1 MQAAIDELGWVRND
15 AARQL
20 RQGRNGMLG
29 LVVLDVGNP
38 FFTDVAAGVEHVAT
52 THGRVV
58 LLTNSGEDAD
68 REARAL
74 RMFES
79 QRLEGLLVAPVGDDV
94 ARLEAV
100 RARGTRVVLIDRL
113 ASTPGFSSVA
123 VDDRL
128 GGRLAVD
135 HLLAAG
141 HRRIGFV
148 GASTDIEQVA
158 NRLAGAQSAVD
169 ARAAG
174 DGVRLDAFE
183 AAAMNAR
190 AGQTVGEQLVA
201 LDPATRPTAVFAA
214 NDLLALGLLQSF
226 LRGGLSVPGDIAL
239 VGYDDID
246 YASSAAVPLS
256 SVRQPAVRDGPPR
269 RRAAARRDRRW
280 RRLRDRAGR
289 LRARARR
296 AGVDGRVGAAP
307 PSRQPA
313 PPRCWHPAV
322 IWATMWRSGITPTQ
336 LGTRG
341 SLMST
346 TGTDVDGTRE
356 EHPQLL
362 AGDGAQ
368 AAPAVHRRRHPRC
381 RRLRRHRPDG
391 RDRRR
396 HRLAAV
402 PRSPSSWRR

>member
-1 MQAAIDELGWVRND
+1 MREPGRETGLKDVARRAGVSVGTVSNVLNHPGKVSAETAERVQAAIDELGWVRND

-52 THGRVV
+52 AHGRVV

-128 GGRLAVD
+128 GGRIAVE
-135 HLLAAG
+135 HLLSVG

-169 ARAAG
+169 ASAAG

-190 AGQTVGEQLVA
+190 AGLKVGEQLVA
-201 LDPATRPTAVFAA
+201 LDPAKRPTAVFAA
-214 NDLLALGLLQSF
+214 NDLLALGLLQAF
-226 LRGGLSVPGDIAL
+226 LRGGLSVPGRRGADRVRRHRLRL
-239 VGYDDID
+239 VGRGP
-246 YASSAAVPLS
+246 PL
-256 SVRQPAVRDGPPR
+256 VGAPAGVRDGPTR
-269 RRAAARRDRRW
+269 RRAAARRG
-280 RRLRDRAGR
+280 RLAATAPGRSRAGR

-296 AGVDGRVGAAP
+296 PGVDHAGR
-307 PSRQPA
+307 PS
-313 PPRCWHPAV
+313 
-322 IWATMWRSGITPTQ
+322 ATRP
-336 LGTRG
+336 TRG
-341 SLMST
+341 A
-346 TGTDVDGTRE
+346 GTRE
-356 EHPQLL
+356 
-362 AGDGAQ
+362 
-368 AAPAVHRRRHPRC
+368 
-381 RRLRRHRPDG
+381 
-391 RDRRR
+391 
-396 HRLAAV
+396 
-402 PRSPSSWRR
+402 

>member
-1 MQAAIDELGWVRND
+1 MAAERPLEGDQRVRQTGLKDVARLAGVAVGTVSNVLNHPDKVSAETAERVNAAIAELGWVRND

-29 LVVLDVGNP
+29 LVVLDVANP

-94 ARLEAV
+94 ALLEAV

-128 GGRLAVD
+128 GGRLAVE

-141 HRRIGFV
+141 HTRVAFV

-158 NRLAGAQSAVD
+158 NRLAGAQAAVD
-169 ARAAG
+169 AHDGAA
-174 DGVRLDAFE
+174 LATYE
-183 AAAMNAR
+183 ASAMNSK
-190 AGQTVGEQLVA
+190 AGLEVGEQLA
-201 LDPATRPTAVFAA
+201 AIDAASRPTAIFAA
-214 NDLLALGLLQSF
+214 NDLLALGLLQAF
-226 LRGGLSVPGDIAL
+226 LRAGLHVPADVAL

-256 SVRQPAVRDGPPR
+256 SVRQPAFEMG
-269 RRAAARRDRRW
+269 RRAAELLLAE
-280 RRLRDRAGR
+280 
-289 LRARARR
+289 
-296 AGVDGRVGAAP
+296 
-307 PSRQPA
+307 
-313 PPRCWHPAV
+313 
-322 IWATMWRSGITPTQ
+322 
-336 LGTRG
+336 
-341 SLMST
+341 
-346 TGTDVDGTRE
+346 VDGTSTENEQVVFEPELVVRE
-356 EHPQLL
+356 ST
-362 AGDGAQ
+362 AG
-368 AAPAVHRRRHPRC
+368 
-381 RRLRRHRPDG
+381 
-391 RDRRR
+391 
-396 HRLAAV
+396 
-402 PRSPSSWRR
+402 

>member
-1 MQAAIDELGWVRND
+1 MSRRGPLVRESGRETGLKDVARRAGVAVGTVSNVLNHPGKVSAETAERVQAAIDELGWVRND

-38 FFTDVAAGVEHVAT
+38 FFTDVAAGVEHLAT
-52 THGRVV
+52 ANGRVV

-128 GGRLAVD
+128 GGRIAVD

-141 HRRIGFV
+141 HTRIGFV

-169 ARAAG
+169 ARSGG
-174 DGVRLDAFE
+174 DGVRLQAFE

-190 AGQTVGEQLVA
+190 AGQVVGEQLVA
-201 LDPATRPTAVFAA
+201 LEPATRPTAVFAA

-226 LRGGLSVPGDIAL
+226 LRGGLSVPDDIAL

-256 SVRQPAVRDGPPR
+256 SVRQPAFEMG
-269 RRAAARRDRRW
+269 RRAAE
-280 RRLRDRAGR
+280 L
-289 LRARARR
+289 
-296 AGVDGRVGAAP
+296 
-307 PSRQPA
+307 
-313 PPRCWHPAV
+313 
-322 IWATMWRSGITPTQ
+322 
-336 LGTRG
+336 
-341 SLMST
+341 
-346 TGTDVDGTRE
+346 
-356 EHPQLL
+356 LL
-362 AGDGAQ
+362 AEIDGGDAFETEQVVFEPELVVRESTG
-368 AAPAVHRRRHPRC
+368 
-381 RRLRRHRPDG
+381 G
-391 RDRRR
+391 
-396 HRLAAV
+396 
-402 PRSPSSWRR
+402 